1 MNKKAAPVG
10 VENFERIIK
19 DGYYYV
25 DKSLLIEKILENRT
39 PVTLFTRPRRFGK
52 TLNMSMLKYFF
63 DVENKEGNRK
73 LFENLKISNSKYMS
87 EQGKYPVIFISL
99 KDLKE
104 NSWEECLE
112 SLKDIMY
119 KVFNEYEF
127 LKEKL
132 NFVEKR
138 QFDKI
143 WEMTGNEKILKLL
156 FWICQNI

>member
-63 DVENKEGNRK
+63 DVENKKENRK
-73 LFENLKISNSKYMS
+73 LFENWKISNSKYMS
-87 EQGKYPVIFISL
+87 EQGKYPVIFI
-99 KDLKE
+99 
-104 NSWEECLE
+104 
-112 SLKDIMY
+112 
-119 KVFNEYEF
+119 
-127 LKEKL
+127 
-132 NFVEKR
+132 
-138 QFDKI
+138 
-143 WEMTGNEKILKLL
+143 
-156 FWICQNI
+156 